1 MKTVGVLGGMGP
13 QATMDFEARFHRAA
27 QRMIPP
33 RWNAGYP
40 PLVVF
45 YLRHPPMRC
54 DAEGR
59 PRSPLEPD
67 PRLLEAARRLGSAS
81 DVLVIAANWPHR
93 FAPEIEQASGRRVLN
108 MIALAIDEVRRRRW
122 RRVGVVGLGDPVVY
136 TTPLAEIGVECE
148 ILAPGLRDA
157 LDLGIGAL
165 MEGREGEEQRAAAR
179 RAVED
184 LRARQVDGI
193 LLGCTE
199 IPLLLGAAGEGADLL
214 NPLQLLAEAVVR
226 LAIEESS

>member
-1 MKTVGVLGGMGP
+1 
-13 QATMDFEARFHRAA
+13 
-27 QRMIPP
+27 
-33 RWNAGYP
+33 
-40 PLVVF
+40 
-45 YLRHPPMRC
+45 
-54 DAEGR
+54 
-59 PRSPLEPD
+59 
-67 PRLLEAARRLGSAS
+67 
-81 DVLVIAANWPHR
+81 
-93 FAPEIEQASGRRVLN
+93 
-108 MIALAIDEVRRRRW
+108 
-122 RRVGVVGLGDPVVY
+122 GVVGLGDPVVY

-165 MEGREGEEQRAAAR
+165 MEGRE
-179 RAVED
+179 VED
-184 LRARQVDGI
+184 QRARQVDGI